1 MAFGT
6 DDLQYGTGFGGTS
19 EDFGS
24 SIYSQY
30 LGDTIASDEVDAA
43 DYLYTYDPLK
53 EQNLLADYMSGLVD
67 MGDKTEG
74 IRQKAIAE
82 RKALSRGIRGG
93 LTSGTMMDMEEESM
107 DAASRAQ
114 GSVYRDQASAK
125 RQLGE
130 QIGSVREAY
139 ESDIAQGVLD
149 YNQAVG
155 EDGMTLSEVEGTS
168 SIVTSYANSYGVNDP
183 AGSKTHAIVDGNPSG
198 DYAIKN
204 SGVYGSV
211 GDDDDGDTW
220 LNKRSGSWYKY
231 EDPYGAFGT
240 GDWESKGKWNG

>member
-6 DDLQYGTGFGGTS
+6 DDLQYGTDLGGSASEFGGS
-19 EDFGS
+19 VYDE
-24 SIYSQY
+24 Y
-30 LGDTIASDEVDAA
+30 LGDTIVSDEVDAK

-107 DAASRAQ
+107 NAASRAQ
-114 GSVYRDQASAK
+114 GVVYRDQASAK

-149 YNQAVG
+149 YNAAVG
-155 EDGMTLSEVEGTS
+155 TDGVTVSENTPEGIITN
-168 SIVTSYANSYGVNDP
+168 YANYYGVNDP
-183 AGSKTHAIVDGNPSG
+183 EGGSDNAIVAGNPSG
-198 DYAIKN
+198 DYAIRN
-204 SGVYGSV
+204 SNLYGVSS
-211 GDDDDGDTW
+211 GDDHNDTW
-220 LNKRSGSWYKY
+220 LNSETGNWYKY
-231 EDPYGAFGT
+231 WDGTFLGMGAGE
-240 GDWESKGKWNG
+240 WQSKGKWNG